1 MGTSAAPRTRIIHF
15 IAASISSEV
24 LSEAPINPT
33 QHFLARYP
41 TMQIFSWAMAAEI
54 H

>member
-1 MGTSAAPRTRIIHF
+1 
-15 IAASISSEV
+15 V
-24 LSEAPINPT
+24 LSEEPINAAL
-33 QHFLARYP
+33 HFLTRYP